1 MKKLHFHYEMQLQ
14 LAGPAIDHY
23 FRFRCLPYK
32 EDVQQ
37 DMDTSFYVEPAGFL
51 REITDGF
58 GSRCLTGE
66 ALAPHEGLHVVSRGN
81 VLVDHSKR
89 KMAEADP
96 VFRYPSHFTEPEENI
111 RQLYENVMG
120 EYVRSGDSGR
130 GIFFV
135 RRLMEAVYRHMSY
148 VPGATDIHTT
158 AAQALRGGKGVC
170 QDYTHILLSMC
181 RMAGIPARYAAGA
194 MIGEGATHA
203 WAEVWLEGMWLGA
216 DPTNC
221 CMTDETYIKFS
232 HGRDYGDCTVD
243 RGCFRGAAGQQQRIY
258 VKVEETTW

>member
-1 MKKLHFHYEMQLQ
+1 MPLMRGFTWYPAEM
-14 LAGPAIDHY
+14 
-23 FRFRCLPYK
+23 CLWTILSGK
-32 EDVQQ
+32 WQ
-37 DMDTSFYVEPAGFL
+37 
-51 REITDGF
+51 RRI
-58 GSRCLTGE
+58 
-66 ALAPHEGLHVVSRGN
+66 
-81 VLVDHSKR
+81 
-89 KMAEADP
+89 
-96 VFRYPSHFTEPEENI
+96 RYSGIRPILPEPEENI

-203 WAEVWLEGMWLGA
+203 WAEVWLEGMWLGSG
-216 DPTNC
+216 PHQLL
-221 CMTDETYIKFS
+221 Y
-232 HGRDYGDCTVD
+232 D
-243 RGCFRGAAGQQQRIY
+243 R
-258 VKVEETTW
+258 